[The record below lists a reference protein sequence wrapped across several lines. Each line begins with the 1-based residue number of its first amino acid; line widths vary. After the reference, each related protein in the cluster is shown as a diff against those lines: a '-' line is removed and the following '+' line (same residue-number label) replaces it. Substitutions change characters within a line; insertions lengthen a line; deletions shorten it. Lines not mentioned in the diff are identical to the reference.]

1 MVGDQNPPPDALVAQ
16 YQQRLIYIP
25 TDITVWTS
33 LLNLFNT
40 AISQHKRLDHVFTA
54 AGVKG
59 FLANYLGETFNAET
73 GELQEPSSGTID
85 INLKGSINTAY
96 LGLYHMRH
104 QSPPGGSIVLTGS
117 ASGFVRLRNVD
128 YTTSKHGVLGFMRG
142 LTPALKDY
150 PGNIRI
156 NCVSPSWTR
165 TGMLSTTVF
174 DHLGYGELL
183 QDPEVVARSVVLC
196 MADEKRHGQNIYS
209 RQGSFWEVDD
219 AFMKLS
225 RDIIGDVDEDVV
237 SIILRFPPLLFM
249 PVHMPNHRLQ
259 VVKTVL
265 KHRAAVLA
273 MQAAQKAEQEEG
285 ATAKEGQTQA

>member
-1 MVGDQNPPPDALVAQ
+1 MVAQ
-16 YQQRLIYIP
+16 YQQRLVYVP

-33 LLNLFNT
+33 LLNLFKT
-40 AISQHKRLDHVFTA
+40 TISQHKRVDHVFTA
-54 AGVKG
+54 AGIKG
-59 FLANYLGETFNAET
+59 FLANYLGETFDAET
-73 GELQEPSSGTID
+73 GELQEPSRGTLD
-85 INLKGSINTAY
+85 INLQGSINTAY

-142 LTPALKDY
+142 LVPALKDY
-150 PGNIRI
+150 TSNIRI

-219 AFMKLS
+219 AFMKLT
-225 RDIIGDVDEDVV
+225 REIIGDVDEDVV
-237 SIILRFPPLLFM
+237 SIWLSSAV
-249 PVHMPNHRLQ
+249 VHD
-259 VVKTVL
+259 
-265 KHRAAVLA
+265 
-273 MQAAQKAEQEEG
+273 G
-285 ATAKEGQTQA
+285 AHD

>member
-16 YQQRLIYIP
+16 YQQRLIYVP

-40 AISQHKRLDHVFTA
+40 ATSQHKRIDHVFTA

-59 FLANYLGETFNAET
+59 FLANYLGETFNAE
-73 GELQEPSSGTID
+73 GELQEPSAGTID

-142 LTPALKDY
+142 LMPALKDY

-174 DHLGYGELL
+174 DHLGYGDLL

-209 RQGSFWEVDD
+209 RQGDFWEVDD

-237 SIILRFPPLLFM
+237 SIILRLPPLLFM
-249 PVHMPNHRLQ
+249 TVHMPNHRLQ

-273 MQAAQKAEQEEG
+273 MQAAQKAEKEEG
-285 ATAKEGQTQA
+285 TTAKEGQTQA